1 MAQIT
6 THTLNSLD
14 GTHASNV
21 EVKLSLH
28 GTEIFSG
35 ATDEG
40 GRLKFDID
48 ISSYQSTDEFFLSFG
63 IGKLFCLKKK
73 NKSGVKINYAALSF
87 QMPDKD
93 GQYHIPVIMSP
104 NGCSFWWSG

>member
-6 THTLNSLD
+6 THTLNALD

-21 EVKLSLH
+21 EIKLSCN
-28 GTEIFSG
+28 G
-35 ATDEG
+35 AEV
-40 GRLKFDID
+40 
-48 ISSYQSTDEFFLSFG
+48 FG
-63 IGKLFCLKKK
+63 VKQK